1 MSLFLEHHYHR
12 ALIVSSCIASNIHA
26 SSTSWWCRWTEPAE
40 MHTQVF
46 CFKIPPILLS
56 LISYWCCF
64 CFVLFILYH
73 IHFYTNELL
82 LFNAYEYFP
91 HSIESFRRKINWK
104 IKGKINLNESNCLFC
119 LTNAKQCKG
128 KTKRKINCKFRS
140 PLRII
145 LLFPICTIQT
155 RRNLNLLNERQQQKN
170 VLRNM
175 QPEEDTHA
183 DWPDSNRN
191 HKSKS
196 LHSPNFCA
204 VRFAALCDA
213 VFTNLY
219 GCLGVRQSVPPKKS
233 SYILRTWK
241 KCEVKA
247 MEKSRIAKLT
257 HDTHNFKPSQVS
269 DSSVNA
275 WICIAFI
282 FFASFVAT
290 VCYSY
295 ARSHKA
301 NMLYI
306 FIYKLQYQ

>member
-1 MSLFLEHHYHR
+1 MNRIVCSVWPMQNNAREKRKEKLIANSVVHFELF
-12 ALIVSSCIASNIHA
+12 
-26 SSTSWWCRWTEPAE
+26 
-40 MHTQVF
+40 
-46 CFKIPPILLS
+46 
-56 LISYWCCF
+56 CCF
-64 CFVLFILYH
+64 PYVPYKHVKTSIYWM
-73 IHFYTNELL
+73 
-82 LFNAYEYFP
+82 NANN
-91 HSIESFRRKINWK
+91 K
-104 IKGKINLNESNCLFC
+104 
-119 LTNAKQCKG
+119 
-128 KTKRKINCKFRS
+128 
-140 PLRII
+140 
-145 LLFPICTIQT
+145 
-155 RRNLNLLNERQQQKN
+155 KN